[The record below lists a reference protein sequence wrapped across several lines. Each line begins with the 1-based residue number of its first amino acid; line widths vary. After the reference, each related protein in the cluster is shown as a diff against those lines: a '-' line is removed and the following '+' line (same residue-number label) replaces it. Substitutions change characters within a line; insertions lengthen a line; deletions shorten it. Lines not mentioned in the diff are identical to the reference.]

1 MCHFTTSHKKLK
13 RKNVIPKFNSQ
24 TVPFDLLKPKIKYYR
39 EVDGWCCCRM
49 RKKIRLV
56 TICNSGQDEEEAY
69 NQINWN
75 QYATHYTHA
84 CIIWV
89 VQYTYITISWH
100 SRMHAWIIYY
110 NHQTRLIITFT
121 NFIFSVG
128 WMSNLLQI
136 QIGYI
141 LTSHQNIQKKVL
153 FFFLS
158 VCHMNWI

>member
-13 RKNVIPKFNSQ
+13 RKKCNTEVQFSNC
-24 TVPFDLLKPKIKYYR
+24 PFWIVKTKDKILQGGRRVVLLSNA
-39 EVDGWCCCRM
+39 
-49 RKKIRLV
+49 KKIRLV

-136 QIGYI
+136 QIGTY
-141 LTSHQNIQKKVL
+141 
-153 FFFLS
+153 
-158 VCHMNWI
+158 